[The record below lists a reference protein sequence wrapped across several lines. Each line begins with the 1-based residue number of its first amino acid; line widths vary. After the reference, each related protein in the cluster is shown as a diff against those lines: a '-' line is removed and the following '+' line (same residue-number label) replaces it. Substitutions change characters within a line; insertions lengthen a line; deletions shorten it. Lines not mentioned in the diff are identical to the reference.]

1 MRRIILAVAA
11 LWLSAVLPA
20 QAHTDAE
27 LSAWMAGWSQQMLE
41 GETPILLAEWQDMV
55 GRHPC
60 RIALC
65 QPQNAPLAARVRPPR
80 SIAGVEQ
87 WRPLVERYWPADLVG
102 WALKI
107 MACESGGDPWADNP
121 RSTARGL
128 FQFLRSTWDRGP
140 ALALGLPSYDS
151 GAPYNPEWNIAAA
164 AWLYQNWG
172 GESQWSCKA

>member
-11 LWLSAVLPA
+11 LWLLAVLPA

-27 LSAWMAGWSQQMLE
+27 LAVWLSD
-41 GETPILLAEWQDMV
+41 WQDRADTLTVDLIGEWRDMAA
-55 GRHPC
+55 RHPC
-60 RIALC
+60 RITLC
-65 QPQNAPLAARVRPPR
+65 QPQNAPPAARIRPPGDVV
-80 SIAGVEQ
+80 GVEQ
-87 WRPLVERYWPADLVG
+87 WRPLVEAYWPAELVG

-140 ALALGLPSYDS
+140 APALGLPSYDS
-151 GAPYNPEWNIAAA
+151 GAPYNPEWNIMAA